1 MNKHPQNDP
10 LDALLYASA
19 KSAGQNETEQ
29 YASASPDS
37 ALTDTERE
45 KIIRRAKVP
54 HSLKDTASV
63 IMKRAAVIVL
73 VILSVSFTCAMSV
86 DSVREAL
93 WYSIFENGIYHVTI
107 QYTTEVGEILPD
119 AIAQFKEPN
128 PGNGYT
134 RREIGKS
141 KFKYH
146 IEYEKDGMTLT
157 YSQSLLKD
165 YEFTVTEHYSA
176 PKPETKEI
184 TVNGCDG
191 ILITTGKL
199 LYLNWHDNVYVY
211 SLGGTLPCEE
221 LLRIAETLQ

>member
-1 MNKHPQNDP
+1 MNKPTRNDP

-19 KSAGQNETEQ
+19 KSAGQNERSQ
-29 YASASPDS
+29 YESASPENT
-37 ALTDTERE
+37 LTDAEKK
-45 KIIRRAKVP
+45 KIIRRAKDP
-54 HSLKDTASV
+54 RNLKKTASV

-93 WYSIFENGIYHVTI
+93 WHSIFENGTYHINI
-107 QYTTEVGEILPD
+107 QYITDEGEVLPD
-119 AIAQFKEPN
+119 AIAEFKEPD
-128 PGNGYT
+128 PGEGYT

-146 IEYEKDGMTLT
+146 IEYDRDGMTLT

-176 PKPETKEI
+176 PTPETKEI
-184 TVNGCDG
+184 SVNGCDG
-191 ILITTGKL
+191 ILITTGEL

-211 SLGGTLPCEE
+211 SLGGAVPFEE

>member
-1 MNKHPQNDP
+1 MNKHPNDP

-19 KSAGQNETEQ
+19 KSAGQNEANE
-29 YASASPDS
+29 YSNASPDS
-37 ALTDTERE
+37 ILTDAERK
-45 KIIRRAKVP
+45 KIIRRAKDP
-54 HSLKDTASV
+54 LSLKKTAYV

-93 WYSIFENGIYHVTI
+93 WHSIFQRGTYHVTI
-107 QYTTEVGEILPD
+107 QYTTDEGEILPD
-119 AIAQFKEPN
+119 AIADFKEPD
-128 PGNGYT
+128 PGEGYT
-134 RREIGKS
+134 RREIGRS

-146 IEYEKDGMTLT
+146 IEYEKDGVTIT
-157 YSQSLLKD
+157 YSQSLLKN

-191 ILITTGKL
+191 ILITTGQQI
-199 LYLNWHDNVYVY
+199 YLNWHDNVYVY
-211 SLGGTLPCEE
+211 SLGGAMPCEE